1 MEIKQTKGLKRD
13 VIDKFY
19 TKKVCNFFNLFTKWV
34 NEFKDLQILLTL
46 ILFKK

>member
-1 MEIKQTKGLKRD
+1 MML
-13 VIDKFY
+13 
-19 TKKVCNFFNLFTKWV
+19 KKVCNFFNLLTKWV